1 MPTQPKTTKFLTF
14 GETLVQHNADYL
26 GPYDPYG
33 SYTRHVAGAE
43 SNVAIDL
50 RKLMP
55 DEVQAVWVSR
65 LGADPDGDTIAA
77 ELTGQIE
84 VHAPQV
90 PGEFTGIQLLN
101 HLGGGEV
108 IRRYRRAGSAASK
121 LTVDEVLPHLDG
133 ADLLHVTGI
142 TPALSDTC
150 LDTTL
155 AVMAT
160 AQQMGIPVSM
170 DVNYR
175 EALWRPDEARAV
187 CDRMREHTTLF
198 KVGLDEAETIWGSEV
213 TASDHARR
221 FVVGNTQLAVV
232 TTGDSGAV
240 AYDGVQ
246 LVEHPGFLVEVVDPV
261 GAGDAFVAGALAG
274 VFQQGSM
281 LDFLSLPPDERADVL
296 HSALELGNACGAL
309 VCTRHGDT
317 EPMPDMVQVRDFI
330 AAG

>member
-1 MPTQPKTTKFLTF
+1 M
-14 GETLVQHNADYL
+14 
-26 GPYDPYG
+26 
-33 SYTRHVAGAE
+33 
-43 SNVAIDL
+43 
-50 RKLMP
+50 
-55 DEVQAVWVSR
+55 
-65 LGADPDGDTIAA
+65 AA
-77 ELTGQIE
+77 
-84 VHAPQV
+84 
-90 PGEFTGIQLLN
+90 
-101 HLGGGEV
+101 
-108 IRRYRRAGSAASK
+108 
-121 LTVDEVLPHLDG
+121 
-133 ADLLHVTGI
+133 
-142 TPALSDTC
+142 
-150 LDTTL
+150 
-155 AVMAT
+155 

-175 EALWRPDEARAV
+175 EALWSPDEARAV

-198 KVGLDEAETIWGSEV
+198 KVGLDEAETIWSGDL

-221 FVVGNTQLAVV
+221 FVGGNTRLAIV

-274 VFQQGSM
+274 VFQQRSM
-281 LDFLSLPPDERADVL
+281 LDFLALPSDERADVL

-317 EPMPDMVQVRDFI
+317 EPMPDMAHVRDFI